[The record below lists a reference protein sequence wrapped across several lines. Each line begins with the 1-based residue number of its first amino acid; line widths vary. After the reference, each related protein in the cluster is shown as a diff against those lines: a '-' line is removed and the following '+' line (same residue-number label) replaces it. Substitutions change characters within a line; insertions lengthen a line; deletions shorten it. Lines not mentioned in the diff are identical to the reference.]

1 MPAGKSATWSRRAPF
16 STTVLP
22 FLTGRKKQKELSAP
36 ERERPPVMWIA
47 GVDGTDSERSRDF
60 QTRVDMAELRIE
72 GAVDISLQLRYAS
85 LPPPSSRSRSR
96 FSLSLSLALSGV
108 RALSPAPSRPV
119 ASRLARMGTHQV
131 APCMSKAVPRS
142 TTYHRTLSPA
152 WKRSTTAQRACAC
165 ADAGRASRAGPETR
179 RTRRRARA
187 RSAFAQARTA
197 DRRGPLTFMMSFC
210 RLPYM

>member
-1 MPAGKSATWSRRAPF
+1 MVSSSPVQHHGVAVPDRQKETERTQRTRKREAPCDIDHRSRR
-16 STTVLP
+16 T
-22 FLTGRKKQKELSAP
+22 
-36 ERERPPVMWIA
+36 
-47 GVDGTDSERSRDF
+47 ERSCDF
-60 QTRVDMAELRIE
+60 QRRVDMAELRIE

-119 ASRLARMGTHQV
+119 ASLSARMGTHQV

-187 RSAFAQARTA
+187 RSTFAQARTA